1 MNSGDVLEASFMN
14 DIHFET
20 SRQLEEELSNFS
32 PAKEYNKIVIDF
44 SNVRFVDSSGISL
57 LLKWIYP
64 MSSHAKVEL
73 VHVSEPVQN
82 IFKICKLDQ
91 FAQIS
96 SQKSCIPCKIFFCI
110 IGIVC

>member
-1 MNSGDVLEASFMN
+1 MDSGDVLKASFNN

-20 SRQLEEELSNFS
+20 SRQLEDELSKFE
-32 PAKEYNKIVIDF
+32 KTDDFNKVVIDF

-64 MSSHAKVEL
+64 MSNHAKVEL
-73 VHVSEPVQN
+73 VHVSEPVKN

-91 FAQIS
+91 FANINS
-96 SQKSCIPCKIFFCI
+96 
-110 IGIVC
+110 

>member
-1 MNSGDVLEASFMN
+1 MLIDFMDSGDVLKASFNN

-20 SRQLEEELSNFS
+20 SLQLEDELSKFE
-32 PAKEYNKIVIDF
+32 KTDDFNKVVIDF

-64 MSSHAKVEL
+64 MSNHAKVEL
-73 VHVSEPVQN
+73 VHVSEPVKN

-91 FAQIS
+91 FANINS
-96 SQKSCIPCKIFFCI
+96 
-110 IGIVC
+110 

>member
-1 MNSGDVLEASFMN
+1 MLINFKDAGDVLNASFNN

-20 SRQLEEELSNFS
+20 SRQLEEELSKFS
-32 PAKEYNKIVIDF
+32 AANDFNKVVIDF
-44 SNVRFVDSSGISL
+44 TNVRFVDSSGISL

-64 MSSHAKVEL
+64 MSNHAKVEL

-91 FAQIS
+91 FANINS
-96 SQKSCIPCKIFFCI
+96 
-110 IGIVC
+110 

>member
-1 MNSGDVLEASFMN
+1 MLIDFMDSGDVLKASFNN

-20 SRQLEEELSNFS
+20 SRQLEDELSKFE
-32 PAKEYNKIVIDF
+32 KTDDFNKVVIDF

-64 MSSHAKVEL
+64 MSNHAKVEL
-73 VHVSEPVQN
+73 VHVSEPVKN

-91 FAQIS
+91 FANINS
-96 SQKSCIPCKIFFCI
+96 
-110 IGIVC
+110 